1 VFFKQFDIQ
10 RQTYKK
16 ISLSDMG
23 VLLKCNNVKKGY
35 GIDAIKLYNEG
46 SYRDLIKYCLGD
58 VELTQ
63 EIYLK
68 LR

>member
-1 VFFKQFDIQ
+1 
-10 RQTYKK
+10 
-16 ISLSDMG
+16 MG